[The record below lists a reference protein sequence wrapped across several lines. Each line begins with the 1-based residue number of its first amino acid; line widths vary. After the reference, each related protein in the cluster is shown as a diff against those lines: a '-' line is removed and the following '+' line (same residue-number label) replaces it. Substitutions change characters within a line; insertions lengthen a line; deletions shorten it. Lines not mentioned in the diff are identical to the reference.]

1 MTDTN
6 WAMRGRQF
14 GGTLGG
20 PIKKNKPFFF
30 DGYHGTRMRTA
41 PNNNTAFVPTQA

>member
-1 MTDTN
+1 VTDTN

-30 DGYHGTRMRTA
+30 GGYHGRRTA
-41 PNNNTAFVPTQA
+41 PNSNIAFVPTQA